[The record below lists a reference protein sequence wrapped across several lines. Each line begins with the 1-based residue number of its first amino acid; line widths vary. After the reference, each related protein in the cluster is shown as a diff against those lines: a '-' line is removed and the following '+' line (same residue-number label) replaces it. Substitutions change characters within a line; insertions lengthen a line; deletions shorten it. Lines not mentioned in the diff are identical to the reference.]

1 MGSLALDVDVDLVLA
16 RCLVAH
22 EPRMAMRVEREAH
35 IRMQQ
40 AAVKMLRTV
49 NAVLLR
55 DREDDL
61 QRAVRDGAFAQLP
74 QRFKNGRD
82 AGLVVGTK
90 DSRAIGA
97 DDAVLPDGM
106 NVRAGLHAVHMSRQ
120 HDGRPVL
127 LPLCRREIRNEIA
140 AVAAQGLA
148 GLILMDGTA
157 ELLQALCQEVADFT
171 LIVRRAADAD
181 EFEKLSQHALF
192 INHFFVFHL
201 SNLLL
206 AVYTYVL

>member
-1 MGSLALDVDVDLVLA
+1 MGSLAFDVDVNLVLA

-22 EPRMAMRVEREAH
+22 EPRMAVRIKREAH

-40 AAVKMLRTV
+40 AAVEMLRTV

-55 DREDDL
+55 DCEDDL
-61 QRAVRDGAFAQLP
+61 QRAVRDGTLAQLP

-97 DDAVLPDGM
+97 DNAVLPDGM
-106 NVRAGLHAVHMSRQ
+106 NVRAGLHTVHMSCQ

-140 AVAAQGLA
+140 AVAAQGLT
-148 GLILMDGTA
+148 GLVLMDGTA
-157 ELLQALCQEVADFT
+157 ELLQALCQEVAHLALF
-171 LIVRRAADAD
+171 VCRAADAD
-181 EFEKLSQHALF
+181 ELKEFLEYTFPIDHFTDFLSCF
-192 INHFFVFHL
+192 PV
-201 SNLLL
+201 
-206 AVYTYVL
+206 